1 VFGNTFTPAQETIHM
16 LDAHQRPVGLRTR
29 VAELA
34 SNPNARALA
43 IGVTAVAV
51 TPFVLPLVKP
61 ALKATIK
68 SGVTLYEKTKIAIA
82 ETGEVLA
89 DVAAE
94 ARAEVHT
101 NAKKPGTHA
110 TAAHESAAE

>member
-1 VFGNTFTPAQETIHM
+1 MLNT
-16 LDAHQRPVGLRTR
+16 QRPIGLRAH

-34 SNPNARALA
+34 NNPNTKALV
-43 IGVTAVAV
+43 IGVTAVAI
-51 TPFVLPLVKP
+51 TPIVLPLVKP

-68 SGVTLYEKTKIAIA
+68 SGVTLYEKAKIAIA

-94 ARAEVHT
+94 ARAEVH
-101 NAKKPGTHA
+101 AGSQKQA
-110 TAAHESAAE
+110 TLPAAAASSESGPTG

>member
-1 VFGNTFTPAQETIHM
+1 MLEAQ
-16 LDAHQRPVGLRTR
+16 QRPVGLRTH

-34 SNPNARALA
+34 RNPNAKALL

-51 TPFVLPLVKP
+51 TPIVLPLVKP

-68 SGVTLYEKTKIAIA
+68 SGVTLYEKAKIAVA
-82 ETGEVLA
+82 ETGEVIA

-94 ARAEVHT
+94 ARAEVQS
-101 NAKKPGTHA
+101 NARQRTGLQSA
-110 TAAHESAAE
+110 VSGSESAD

>member
-1 VFGNTFTPAQETIHM
+1 M
-16 LDAHQRPVGLRTR
+16 LDRYQRPVGLRTR

-34 SNPNARALA
+34 SNPNTKLLVV
-43 IGVTAVAV
+43 GVAAVAV
-51 TPFVLPLVKP
+51 TPIVLPLVKP

-82 ETGEVLA
+82 ETGEALA

-94 ARAEVHT
+94 ARSEVQA
-101 NAKKPGTHA
+101 NAQKNGLQSA
-110 TAAHESAAE
+110 VSADEAAAAE